1 MHTECVL
8 IAAYFGL
15 LFSDAMRIK
24 LNQFHVISRTRGGA
38 SRVAEIY

>member
-24 LNQFHVISRTRGGA
+24 LNQF
-38 SRVAEIY
+38 RVGMGPWWQIACAELD